1 MPPVLSGGIG
11 NHCELLVSQQI
22 LIPACLDEVAAELVV
37 EYLLGLIGLERCYDL
52 LVGLQLVRILEVS
65 GTRCDQVPV
74 LLDVQLVI
82 LVDGVLGLK
91 AEIQCVVAVYDSCG
105 NVSQCGRDY
114 VSLQLLDGDLGVVGL
129 DVVDGRVELGTVL
142 QLDQARKKIGMIFQ
156 HFNLMPSRTVAGNVA
171 YPLRG
176 SGLSKQQIEEKVQR
190 LLDLVGI
197 GDKAE
202 AYPKQL
208 SGGQKQR
215 VAIARALANDPN
227 VLLCDEATSALDPQ
241 TTKAILQLLKHLNET
256 LGITVVI
263 ITHEMAVVK
272 EICHRVAVMEHGKV
286 VESGEVFNIFANPR
300 EDITKNFIHTTSN
313 LRKIEELIAEDSP
326 VVKLNPGELIVR
338 LSYIQRNVSE
348 PLISTVS
355 RKFDIVL
362 NIIFSDIAIVQ
373 DAPIGGTVAI
383 ISGSRD
389 QITQAIAYLS
399 EKNVGVE
406 VIKDARVSE

>member
-1 MPPVLSGGIG
+1 MLSLGKGAAAG
-11 NHCELLVSQQI
+11 PQEDRHDLPALQPDALAHRSRQRSVS
-22 LIPACLDEVAAELVV
+22 AA
-37 EYLLGLIGLERCYDL
+37 R
-52 LVGLQLVRILEVS
+52 QR
-65 GTRCDQVPV
+65 P
-74 LLDVQLVI
+74 
-82 LVDGVLGLK
+82 
-91 AEIQCVVAVYDSCG
+91 
-105 NVSQCGRDY
+105 
-114 VSLQLLDGDLGVVGL
+114 
-129 DVVDGRVELGTVL
+129 
-142 QLDQARKKIGMIFQ
+142 
-156 HFNLMPSRTVAGNVA
+156 
-171 YPLRG
+171 
-176 SGLSKQQIEEKVQR
+176 SKQQIAEKVQR

-300 EDITKNFIHTTSN
+300 RTSPRTSSTTSN

-326 VVKLNPGELIVR
+326 VVKLNPG
-338 LSYIQRNVSE
+338 
-348 PLISTVS
+348 
-355 RKFDIVL
+355 
-362 NIIFSDIAIVQ
+362 
-373 DAPIGGTVAI
+373 G
-383 ISGSRD
+383 
-389 QITQAIAYLS
+389 AYR
-399 EKNVGVE
+399 
-406 VIKDARVSE
+406 A

>member
-1 MPPVLSGGIG
+1 MIELTHISKDFASGGRTVHAVQDVSLSIG
-11 NHCELLVSQQI
+11 KGEIFGIIGFSGAGKSTLVRCI
-22 LIPACLDEVAAELVV
+22 NL
-37 EYLLGLIGLERCYDL
+37 LERPT
-52 LVGLQLVRILEVS
+52 S
-65 GTRCDQVPV
+65 GSVT
-74 LLDVQLVI
+74 
-82 LVDGVLGLK
+82 VDGKEMTALS
-91 AEIQCVVAVYDSCG
+91 A
-105 NVSQCGRDY
+105 R
-114 VSLQLLDGDLGVVGL
+114 
-129 DVVDGRVELGTVL
+129 ELR
-142 QLDQARKKIGMIFQ
+142 QARKKIGMIFQ
-156 HFNLMPSRTVAGNVA
+156 HFNLMPSRTVFGNVA

-176 SGLSKQQIEEKVQR
+176 SGLSREQIADKVHR
-190 LLDLVGI
+190 LLELVGI

-241 TTKAILQLLKHLNET
+241 TTKAILRLLKDLNEK

-272 EICHRVAVMEHGKV
+272 EICDRVAVMEHGRV
-286 VESGEVFNIFANPR
+286 VEQGEVFNVFADPR
-300 EDITKNFIHTTSN
+300 QEITRSFIHTTSN
-313 LRKIEELIAEDSP
+313 LRKIEELIEEDSP
-326 VVKLNPGELIVR
+326 VVQLKPGELIVR

-355 RKFDIVL
+355 RKFDITL

-373 DAPIGGTVAI
+373 NAPIGGTVAI
-383 ISGSRD
+383 ISGERA
-389 QITQAIAYLS
+389 QITQAMQYLS

-406 VIKDARVSE
+406 VIRDARISE

>member
-1 MPPVLSGGIG
+1 MIELTHISKNFASGGRTVHAVQDVSLSIG
-11 NHCELLVSQQI
+11 KGEIFGIIGFSGAGKSTLVRCI
-22 LIPACLDEVAAELVV
+22 NL
-37 EYLLGLIGLERCYDL
+37 LERPT
-52 LVGLQLVRILEVS
+52 S
-65 GTRCDQVPV
+65 GSVT
-74 LLDVQLVI
+74 
-82 LVDGVLGLK
+82 VDGKEMTALS
-91 AEIQCVVAVYDSCG
+91 A
-105 NVSQCGRDY
+105 R
-114 VSLQLLDGDLGVVGL
+114 
-129 DVVDGRVELGTVL
+129 ELR
-142 QLDQARKKIGMIFQ
+142 QARKKIGMIFQ
-156 HFNLMPSRTVAGNVA
+156 HFNLMPSRTVFGNVA

-176 SGLSKQQIEEKVQR
+176 SGLSREQIADKVQR
-190 LLDLVGI
+190 LLELVGI

-241 TTKAILQLLKHLNET
+241 TTKAILRLLKDLNEK

-272 EICHRVAVMEHGKV
+272 EICDRVAVMEHGRV
-286 VESGEVFNIFANPR
+286 VEQGEVFNVFADPR
-300 EDITKNFIHTTSN
+300 QEITRSFIHTTSN
-313 LRKIEELIAEDSP
+313 LRKIEELIEEDSP
-326 VVKLNPGELIVR
+326 VVQLKPGELIVR

-355 RKFDIVL
+355 RKFDITL

-373 DAPIGGTVAI
+373 NAPIGGTVAI
-383 ISGSRD
+383 ISGERE
-389 QITQAIAYLS
+389 QITQAMQYLS

-406 VIKDARVSE
+406 VIRDARISE

>member
-1 MPPVLSGGIG
+1 MIELTHISKNFASGGRTVHAVQDVSLSIG
-11 NHCELLVSQQI
+11 KGEIFGIIGFSGAGKSTLVRCI
-22 LIPACLDEVAAELVV
+22 NL
-37 EYLLGLIGLERCYDL
+37 LERPT
-52 LVGLQLVRILEVS
+52 S
-65 GTRCDQVPV
+65 GSVT
-74 LLDVQLVI
+74 
-82 LVDGVLGLK
+82 VDGKEMTALS
-91 AEIQCVVAVYDSCG
+91 A
-105 NVSQCGRDY
+105 R
-114 VSLQLLDGDLGVVGL
+114 
-129 DVVDGRVELGTVL
+129 ELR
-142 QLDQARKKIGMIFQ
+142 QARKKIGMIFQ
-156 HFNLMPSRTVAGNVA
+156 HFNLMPSRTVFGNVA

-176 SGLSKQQIEEKVQR
+176 SGLSREQIADKVHR

-241 TTKAILQLLKHLNET
+241 TTKAILRLLKNLNEK

-272 EICHRVAVMEHGKV
+272 EICDRVAVMEHGRV
-286 VESGEVFNIFANPR
+286 VEQGEVFNVFADPR
-300 EDITKNFIHTTSN
+300 QEITRSFIHTTSN
-313 LRKIEELIAEDSP
+313 LRKIEELIEEDSP
-326 VVKLNPGELIVR
+326 VVQLKPGELIVR

-355 RKFDIVL
+355 RKFDITL

-373 DAPIGGTVAI
+373 NAPIGGTVAI
-383 ISGSRD
+383 ISGERE
-389 QITQAIAYLS
+389 QITQAMQYLS

-406 VIKDARVSE
+406 VIRDARISE

>member
-1 MPPVLSGGIG
+1 MIELTHISKKFASGGRTVHAVQDVSLSIG
-11 NHCELLVSQQI
+11 KGEIFGIIGFSGAGKSTLVRCI
-22 LIPACLDEVAAELVV
+22 NL
-37 EYLLGLIGLERCYDL
+37 LERPT
-52 LVGLQLVRILEVS
+52 S
-65 GTRCDQVPV
+65 GSVT
-74 LLDVQLVI
+74 
-82 LVDGVLGLK
+82 VDGKEMTALS
-91 AEIQCVVAVYDSCG
+91 A
-105 NVSQCGRDY
+105 R
-114 VSLQLLDGDLGVVGL
+114 
-129 DVVDGRVELGTVL
+129 ELR
-142 QLDQARKKIGMIFQ
+142 QARKKIGMIFQ
-156 HFNLMPSRTVAGNVA
+156 HFNLMPSRTVFGNVA

-176 SGLSKQQIEEKVQR
+176 SGLSGEQIADKVHR
-190 LLDLVGI
+190 LLELVGI

-241 TTKAILQLLKHLNET
+241 TTKAILRLLKNLNEK

-272 EICHRVAVMEHGKV
+272 EICDRVAVMEHGRV
-286 VESGEVFNIFANPR
+286 VEQGEVFNVFADPR
-300 EDITKNFIHTTSN
+300 QEITRSFIHTTSN
-313 LRKIEELIAEDSP
+313 LRKIEELIEEDSP
-326 VVKLNPGELIVR
+326 VVQLKPGELIVR

-355 RKFDIVL
+355 RKFDITL

-373 DAPIGGTVAI
+373 NAPIGGTVAI
-383 ISGSRD
+383 ISGERA
-389 QITQAIAYLS
+389 QITQAMQYLS

-406 VIKDARVSE
+406 VIRDARISE

>member
-1 MPPVLSGGIG
+1 MIELTHISKNFASGGRTVHAVQDVSLSIG
-11 NHCELLVSQQI
+11 KGEIFGIIGFSGAGKSTLVRCI
-22 LIPACLDEVAAELVV
+22 NL
-37 EYLLGLIGLERCYDL
+37 LERPT
-52 LVGLQLVRILEVS
+52 S
-65 GTRCDQVPV
+65 GSVT
-74 LLDVQLVI
+74 
-82 LVDGVLGLK
+82 VDGKEMTALS
-91 AEIQCVVAVYDSCG
+91 A
-105 NVSQCGRDY
+105 R
-114 VSLQLLDGDLGVVGL
+114 
-129 DVVDGRVELGTVL
+129 ELR
-142 QLDQARKKIGMIFQ
+142 QARKKIGMIFQ
-156 HFNLMPSRTVAGNVA
+156 HFNLMPSRTVFGNVA

-176 SGLSKQQIEEKVQR
+176 SGLSREQIADKVHR
-190 LLDLVGI
+190 LLELVGI

-241 TTKAILQLLKHLNET
+241 TTKAILRLLKNLNEK

-272 EICHRVAVMEHGKV
+272 EICDRVAVMEHGRV
-286 VESGEVFNIFANPR
+286 VEQGEVFNVFADPR
-300 EDITKNFIHTTSN
+300 QEITRSFIHTTSN
-313 LRKIEELIAEDSP
+313 LRKIEELIEEDSP
-326 VVKLNPGELIVR
+326 VVQLKPGELIVR

-373 DAPIGGTVAI
+373 NAPIGGTVAI
-383 ISGSRD
+383 ISGERA
-389 QITQAIAYLS
+389 QITQAMQYLS

-406 VIKDARVSE
+406 VIRDARISE

>member
-1 MPPVLSGGIG
+1 MIELTHISKDFASGGRTVHAVQDVSLSIG
-11 NHCELLVSQQI
+11 KGEIFGIIGFSGAGKSTLVRCI
-22 LIPACLDEVAAELVV
+22 NL
-37 EYLLGLIGLERCYDL
+37 LERPT
-52 LVGLQLVRILEVS
+52 S
-65 GTRCDQVPV
+65 GSVT
-74 LLDVQLVI
+74 
-82 LVDGVLGLK
+82 VDGKEMTALS
-91 AEIQCVVAVYDSCG
+91 A
-105 NVSQCGRDY
+105 R
-114 VSLQLLDGDLGVVGL
+114 
-129 DVVDGRVELGTVL
+129 ELR
-142 QLDQARKKIGMIFQ
+142 QARKKIGMIFQ
-156 HFNLMPSRTVAGNVA
+156 HFNLMPSRTVFGNVA

-176 SGLSKQQIEEKVQR
+176 SGLSGEQIADKVHR
-190 LLDLVGI
+190 LLELVGI

-241 TTKAILQLLKHLNET
+241 TTKAILRLLKDLNEK

-272 EICHRVAVMEHGKV
+272 EICDRVAVMDHGRV
-286 VESGEVFNIFANPR
+286 VEQGEVFNVFADPR
-300 EDITKNFIHTTSN
+300 QEITRSFIHTTSN
-313 LRKIEELIAEDSP
+313 LRKIEELIEEDSP
-326 VVKLNPGELIVR
+326 VVQLKPGELIVR

-355 RKFDIVL
+355 RKFDITL

-373 DAPIGGTVAI
+373 NAPIGGTVAI
-383 ISGSRD
+383 ISGERA
-389 QITQAIAYLS
+389 QITQAMQYLS

-406 VIKDARVSE
+406 VIRDARISE

>member
-1 MPPVLSGGIG
+1 MIELSHISKEFVSGKRTVHAVQDVSLTIDKGEIFGMIG
-11 NHCELLVSQQI
+11 FSGAGKSTLVRCI
-22 LIPACLDEVAAELVV
+22 NL
-37 EYLLGLIGLERCYDL
+37 LERPT
-52 LVGLQLVRILEVS
+52 S
-65 GTRCDQVPV
+65 GK
-74 LLDVQLVI
+74 VI
-82 LVDGVLGLK
+82 VDGQDML
-91 AEIQCVVAVYDSCG
+91 
-105 NVSQCGRDY
+105 
-114 VSLQLLDGDLGVVGL
+114 SLSAK
-129 DVVDGRVELGTVL
+129 ELR
-142 QLDQARKKIGMIFQ
+142 QARKKIGMIFQ

-300 EDITKNFIHTTSN
+300 EDITKSFIHTTSN
-313 LRKIEELIAEDSP
+313 LRKIEEPHRGGFAGRQAQSGRAYRAPELHSAQCIRAAHLDGIAQIRHCAQHHLFRYRHRAECTDRRHGSH
-326 VVKLNPGELIVR
+326 
-338 LSYIQRNVSE
+338 YQRRAAIKSHRQS
-348 PLISTVS
+348 LISV
-355 RKFDIVL
+355 RK
-362 NIIFSDIAIVQ
+362 
-373 DAPIGGTVAI
+373 T
-383 ISGSRD
+383 
-389 QITQAIAYLS
+389 
-399 EKNVGVE
+399 
-406 VIKDARVSE
+406 

>member
-1 MPPVLSGGIG
+1 MIELTHISKNFASGGRTVHAVQDVSLSIG
-11 NHCELLVSQQI
+11 KGEIFGIIGFSGAGKSTLVRCI
-22 LIPACLDEVAAELVV
+22 NL
-37 EYLLGLIGLERCYDL
+37 LERPT
-52 LVGLQLVRILEVS
+52 S
-65 GTRCDQVPV
+65 GSVT
-74 LLDVQLVI
+74 
-82 LVDGVLGLK
+82 VDGKEMTALS
-91 AEIQCVVAVYDSCG
+91 A
-105 NVSQCGRDY
+105 R
-114 VSLQLLDGDLGVVGL
+114 
-129 DVVDGRVELGTVL
+129 ELR
-142 QLDQARKKIGMIFQ
+142 QARKKIGMIFQ
-156 HFNLMPSRTVAGNVA
+156 HFNLMPSRTVFGNVA

-176 SGLSKQQIEEKVQR
+176 SGLSGEQIADKVHR
-190 LLDLVGI
+190 LLELVGI

-241 TTKAILQLLKHLNET
+241 TTKAILRLLKDLNEK

-272 EICHRVAVMEHGKV
+272 EICDRVTVMEHGRV
-286 VESGEVFNIFANPR
+286 VEQGEVFNVFADPR
-300 EDITKNFIHTTSN
+300 QEITRSFIHTTSN
-313 LRKIEELIAEDSP
+313 LRKIEELIEEDSP
-326 VVKLNPGELIVR
+326 VVQLKPGELIVR

-355 RKFDIVL
+355 RKFDITL

-373 DAPIGGTVAI
+373 NAPIGGTVAI
-383 ISGSRD
+383 ISGER
-389 QITQAIAYLS
+389 AIAYLI

>member
-1 MPPVLSGGIG
+1 MIELTHISKDFASGGRTVHAVQDVSLSIG
-11 NHCELLVSQQI
+11 KGEIFGIIGFSGAGKSTLVRCI
-22 LIPACLDEVAAELVV
+22 NL
-37 EYLLGLIGLERCYDL
+37 LERPT
-52 LVGLQLVRILEVS
+52 S
-65 GTRCDQVPV
+65 GSVT
-74 LLDVQLVI
+74 
-82 LVDGVLGLK
+82 VDGKEMTALS
-91 AEIQCVVAVYDSCG
+91 A
-105 NVSQCGRDY
+105 R
-114 VSLQLLDGDLGVVGL
+114 
-129 DVVDGRVELGTVL
+129 ELR
-142 QLDQARKKIGMIFQ
+142 QARKKIGMIFQ
-156 HFNLMPSRTVAGNVA
+156 HFNLMPSRTVFGNVA

-176 SGLSKQQIEEKVQR
+176 SGLSREQIADKVHR
-190 LLDLVGI
+190 LLELVGI

-241 TTKAILQLLKHLNET
+241 TTKAILRLLKNLNEK

-272 EICHRVAVMEHGKV
+272 EICDRVAVMEHGRV
-286 VESGEVFNIFANPR
+286 VEQGEVFNVFADPR
-300 EDITKNFIHTTSN
+300 QEITRSFIHTTSN
-313 LRKIEELIAEDSP
+313 LRKIEELIEEDSP
-326 VVKLNPGELIVR
+326 VLQLKPGELIVR

-348 PLISTVS
+348 PLISAVS

-373 DAPIGGTVAI
+373 NAPIGGTVAI
-383 ISGSRD
+383 ISGERE
-389 QITQAIAYLS
+389 QITQAIAYLI

-406 VIKDARVSE
+406 VIRDARISE

>member
-1 MPPVLSGGIG
+1 MDGKEITALSAR
-11 NHCELLVSQQI
+11 EL
-22 LIPACLDEVAAELVV
+22 
-37 EYLLGLIGLERCYDL
+37 R
-52 LVGLQLVRILEVS
+52 
-65 GTRCDQVPV
+65 
-74 LLDVQLVI
+74 
-82 LVDGVLGLK
+82 
-91 AEIQCVVAVYDSCG
+91 
-105 NVSQCGRDY
+105 
-114 VSLQLLDGDLGVVGL
+114 
-129 DVVDGRVELGTVL
+129 
-142 QLDQARKKIGMIFQ
+142 QARKKIGMIFQ
-156 HFNLMPSRTVAGNVA
+156 HFNLMPSRTVFGNVA

-176 SGLSKQQIEEKVQR
+176 SGLSGEQIADKVHR
-190 LLDLVGI
+190 LLELVGI

-241 TTKAILQLLKHLNET
+241 TTKAILRLLKDLNEK

-272 EICHRVAVMEHGKV
+272 EICDRVAVMEHGRV
-286 VESGEVFNIFANPR
+286 VEQGEVFNVFADPR
-300 EDITKNFIHTTSN
+300 QEITRSFIHTTSN
-313 LRKIEELIAEDSP
+313 LRKIEELIEEDSP
-326 VVKLNPGELIVR
+326 VVQLKPGELIVR

-355 RKFDIVL
+355 RKFDITL

-373 DAPIGGTVAI
+373 NAPIGGTVAI
-383 ISGSRD
+383 ISGERA
-389 QITQAIAYLS
+389 QITQAMQYLI

-406 VIKDARVSE
+406 VIRDARISE